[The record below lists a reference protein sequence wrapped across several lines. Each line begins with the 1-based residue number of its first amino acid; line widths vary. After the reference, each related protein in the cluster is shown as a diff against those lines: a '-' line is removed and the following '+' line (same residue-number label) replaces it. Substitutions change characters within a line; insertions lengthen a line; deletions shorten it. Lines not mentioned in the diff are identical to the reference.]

1 VSAVEVT
8 VTEFV
13 FLSPRIALFASM
25 ARDPDGLCGAR
36 ESHLGA
42 LGLDSA
48 LVAVGLLARVSKKM
62 MQG

>member
-1 VSAVEVT
+1 MT

-13 FLSPRIALFASM
+13 FLSPRIALFACV

-42 LGLDSA
+42 LSLDSA
-48 LVAVGLLARVSKKM
+48 LVAVELLGFPEET
-62 MQG
+62 MQVYLVL